1 MMEMNMSNIEHDE
14 DIVDLGAAS
23 VETQGAIR
31 GVLDLTG
38 GQLNQMG
45 IADD

>member
-1 MMEMNMSNIEHDE
+1 MSNIEHDE

-31 GVLDLTG
+31 GVLDRKRSKSPTFS
-38 GQLNQMG
+38 
-45 IADD
+45 

>member
-1 MMEMNMSNIEHDE
+1 MSNIEHDE

-23 VETQGAIR
+23 QGAIR